1 MQKQAQPLKTKKI
14 IMKNGVYG
22 NSSETPRDVYITL
35 PREPWLTEEDHNGTP
50 SHAYT
55 RSC

>member
-14 IMKNGVYG
+14 IMRGGTYT
-22 NSSETPRDVYITL
+22 NSTETPRDVYITL

-50 SHAYT
+50 SHAH
-55 RSC
+55 S